1 MKNKQSKKKKYIIL
15 GIVLA
20 VVIVVIAVISIGAN
34 RMNRMNQSSNYEVVA
49 VTEQNMQLEI
59 RGSGSVE
66 SMSTTDYFAPVAL
79 KVNEVY
85 VENGSEVTQGDAI
98 AKVDASTIKNQ
109 IDTIEQNIAQADD
122 SLAALRSTK
131 GSTYIKSPVA
141 GTIKIINVNEGDSVE
156 AAMNTHNA
164 LIVMSADEMMRVT
177 MDVADTGAFSEG
189 SIVYMAAAEEQ
200 IEAVISKVDALSGTV
215 EFVVEDDDYEV
226 GTQVNVNDAD
236 GKLLGTGTMS
246 INVPI
251 YVSGSVGVVEDI
263 RVDVNDEVS
272 KNNKL
277 ISLEDDVVSDEVIKL
292 SAQKEELLSDLDKLN
307 ADLDTL
313 GMGQGYTIYA
323 SQRGIVSDLTISD
336 NATAAENMKM
346 FSIQVSH
353 PLKMQLA
360 IDELEI
366 AQVKVGQ
373 TAEVTFE
380 ALPGR
385 KYTAQVTSINP
396 VGQSVN
402 NVTSY
407 YVTITLDDTSDILIG
422 MSGTA
427 DILSELKQSIITIP
441 LAAVQIIDDEYYVIL
456 GEDAAEKTVA
466 DHKITV
472 GVSDGTNI
480 EVVEGLNAGDTVTV
494 PIKNQNSRFGG
505 FGGANQTPQVQE

>member
-1 MKNKQSKKKKYIIL
+1 MKNKNSKKKKYVIL

-20 VVIVVIAVISIGAN
+20 VVIIIIAVIAIGAS
-34 RMNRMNQSSNYEVVA
+34 RMNQMNQASNYEVVT
-49 VTEQNMQLEI
+49 VTEQDMQLEI

-66 SMSTTDYFAPVAL
+66 SMSTTDYFAPVTM
-79 KVNEVY
+79 KINEVY
-85 VENGSEVTQGDAI
+85 VENGSEVMEGDAI
-98 AKVDASTIKNQ
+98 AKVDASAIKNKV
-109 IDTIEQNIAQADD
+109 DTIEQSIAQVDD

-131 GSTYIKSPVA
+131 GSTYIKAPVG
-141 GTIKIINVNEGDSVE
+141 GTVKIINVLEGDSIE

-164 LIVMSADEMMRVT
+164 LIVMSADEKMRVT
-177 MDVADTGAFSEG
+177 MDVEDTGAFSEG
-189 SIVYMAAAEEQ
+189 SVVYVTVAEEE
-200 IEAVISKVDALSGTV
+200 IESVISKVDTLNGTV
-215 EFVVEDDDYEV
+215 EFVIEDDDYEV
-226 GTQVNVNDAD
+226 GTQVNVNNAD
-236 GKLLGTGTMS
+236 GQPLGTGIMS

-251 YVSGSVGVVEDI
+251 YVSGNVGVVEDI
-263 RVDVNDEVS
+263 HVDVNDEVN

-277 ISLEDDVVSDEVIKL
+277 ISLEDDILSDEVIKL
-292 SAQKEELLSDLDKLN
+292 SAQKEDLLSELDELY
-307 ADLDTL
+307 ADLDAL
-313 GMGQGYTIYA
+313 GIGQGYTIHA
-323 SQRGIVSDLTISD
+323 TQSGIIGDITISN
-336 NATAAENMKM
+336 NANVTENMKM
-346 FSIQVSH
+346 FSIQVNH

-385 KYTAQVTSINP
+385 KYTAEVTSINS

-407 YVTITLDDTSDILIG
+407 YVTITLEDTDDILIG

-427 DILSELKQSIITIP
+427 DILSELKQKIVTVP

-456 GEDAAEKTVA
+456 GEDAANKTVA

-494 PIKNQNSRFGG
+494 PIKNQNTRFGN
-505 FGGANQTPQVQE
+505 FGAKQTPQVQE